1 MMEIVLKQRNL
12 RSVDDLRWL
21 NYSASAI
28 CEALE
33 KPS

>member
-1 MMEIVLKQRNL
+1 MKITLVLHNL

>member
-1 MMEIVLKQRNL
+1 MKITLVLRNL